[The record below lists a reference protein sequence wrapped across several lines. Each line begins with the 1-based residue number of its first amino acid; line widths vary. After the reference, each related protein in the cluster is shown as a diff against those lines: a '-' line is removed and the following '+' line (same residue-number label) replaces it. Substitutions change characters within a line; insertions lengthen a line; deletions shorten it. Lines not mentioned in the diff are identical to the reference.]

1 MRHPGHLLF
10 VSTLLLSLSTTASA
24 DCGDA
29 QPLFSAG
36 FESTQEFTLSGSVV
50 GLYQGTVELRAD
62 SSLIMSAPLGYRG
75 VYELTIPSVAPE
87 AMLNIRVRGSG
98 DQAFLE
104 LATHVGSAGHLEG
117 LARAEGGHVGEWTHG
132 ALVVTPESTAKY
144 SLLAAATGGAVGPDC
159 RLAEQQAAL
168 DPVEVTRRLAWLKIA
183 MLQGGFGDP
192 AAAQA
197 KTGAATTTLELLMDE
212 AAFDE
217 EIVRVETEHPG
228 LLSQYETLVQES
240 ICDHTQD
247 DQRIVLRDR
256 ELELGAIKVELISFE
271 TANAGRFVAT
281 PGFDDTFSFNCADGV
296 MRLEFSGANPQQL
309 WGIIDGVQTRVWH
322 YKDFMELS
330 VLDAGM
336 EQVGLVRT
344 EQSRDHYPD
353 LPDRPDTIYSG
364 TSYRSALLREP
375 VASAFDPANAPG
387 EYSLPLHAFSHP
399 ETAFRVQLYA
409 DGSGSLIDHAE
420 PLNWNLETDG
430 SLRVELADRDV
441 HLLPFRDD
449 GPVRDV
455 FVTVNFDDGRRQVD
469 AQLAYQ
475 RDPAAVVTAADLPM
489 VLRQYGERNDPEYPS
504 FEFDLRA
511 DTTAI
516 DTYGRAFGWVLDDD
530 RLVLRG
536 CFSTGQ
542 PLYTEPGWG
551 ECSYYERRVFD
562 VFQRDGDFW
571 YVFESRDTYQ
581 DFNGNGLELTI
592 TQRLNRPYGRL
603 PATP

>member
-168 DPVEVTRRLAWLKIA
+168 DPEEVTRRLAWLKIA

-192 AAAQA
+192 AAARA
-197 KTGAATTTLELLMDE
+197 KAGAATTTLELLMDE

-228 LLSQYETLVQES
+228 LLGQYETLVQES
-240 ICDHTQD
+240 FCDHFQGE
-247 DQRIVLRDR
+247 QRIVLRDR
-256 ELELGAIKVELISFE
+256 DLDLSAVYAGLISFE
-271 TANAGRFVAT
+271 TPDSGRYVGTSIDETFTFTCVDEVA
-281 PGFDDTFSFNCADGV
+281 
-296 MRLEFSGANPQQL
+296 RLEFSGTTPQEY
-309 WGIIDGVQTRVWH
+309 WAYIDGVQVRVWR
-322 YKDFMELS
+322 YEDFAQFS
-330 VLDAGM
+330 VLDVGL
-336 EQVGLVRT
+336 EQVALVQTTQGRM
-344 EQSRDHYPD
+344 HYPD
-353 LPDRPDTIYSG
+353 LPERPDLTFGG

-387 EYSLPLHAFSHP
+387 EYSLPLHAYGNP
-399 ETAFRVQLYA
+399 ETTFRVQLDA
-409 DGSGSLIDHAE
+409 DGNGHLVDNAE
-420 PLNWNLETDG
+420 PLNWNLEADG

-441 HLLPFRDD
+441 YLLPFRDD

-475 RDPAAVVTAADLPM
+475 RDPGAAITEDDLPM